1 MLLRITLDVA
11 TEISKTVTIVG
22 AGATGLALGKELQQR
37 DISVLLL
44 DKGQPGMGA
53 TCHSAGVLH
62 SGARYALTDPA
73 LAKACQDSQRIFLQ
87 RAPFTITN
95 SREAYYL
102 ITTPESEVHAENL
115 TRACADL
122 NIPVGYISREDIRH
136 SEPRLRIDC
145 AGALGIK
152 DVTVDPFLLISSYV
166 EEVTDAGTDIIPVA
180 EILSATRKDDCWELR
195 IFEPLTNRFRD
206 IVSTVIVVAAGPWT
220 GTVLTRFGIALNL
233 RYVNGSMFVLNETV
247 VDRIITFCQQPSSCD
262 SLIPCYSHTLLG
274 STWTPQSTPEPVG
287 PLSTDQNLAASTLS
301 MLLGE
306 SYARTISHA
315 YSGVRVILP
324 TDSTSPSAVS
334 RETKRNSYLLDHEEL
349 NGVSNLIS
357 VFGGK
362 LTLHQAMAEQ
372 AAKLVCDKLGIAYR
386 NVIRARPMKMPTRL
400 PTDHLAGIRK

>member
-1 MLLRITLDVA
+1 VA
-11 TEISKTVTIVG
+11 TDITKTVTVIG
-22 AGATGLALGKELQQR
+22 AGATGLALGMELQQR

-44 DKGQPGMGA
+44 DKGEPGMGA

-62 SGARYALTDPA
+62 SGVRYALTDPA
-73 LAKACQDSQRIFLQ
+73 LAKACYDSQRIFLQ
-87 RAPFTITN
+87 MAPFTITN

-102 ITTPESEVHAENL
+102 ITTPDSEAHAENL

-122 NIPVGYISREDIRH
+122 NIPLRYISREDIRH

-145 AGALGIK
+145 AGALGVK
-152 DVTVDPFLLISSYV
+152 DLTVDPFLLISSYV
-166 EEVTDAGTDIIPVA
+166 EEATDAGTDIIPVA
-180 EILSATRKDDCWELR
+180 EILSATRRANCWELR

-206 IVSTVIVVAAGPWT
+206 IVSTIIVVAAGPWS
-220 GTVLTRFGIALNL
+220 GTVLARFGIALNL
-233 RYVNGSMFVLNETV
+233 RYVNGCMFVLNDKV
-247 VDRIITFCQQPSSCD
+247 VDRIITFCQPPSSCD
-262 SLIPCYSHTLLG
+262 SLIPCYSHALLG
-274 STWTPQSTPEPVG
+274 STWTQQSTPEPLG

-306 SYARTISHA
+306 SYAPAISHA

-324 TDSTSPSAVS
+324 TDSTSSSAVS

-362 LTLHQAMAEQ
+362 LTLHQAMAEH
-372 AAKLVCDKLGIAYR
+372 AAKLVCEKLGIVDRKSVRTAPLK
-386 NVIRARPMKMPTRL
+386 IPKRP
-400 PTDHLAGIRK
+400 PTDHLAKVRK

>member
-1 MLLRITLDVA
+1 MA
-11 TEISKTVTIVG
+11 TEITKTVTIVG

-37 DISVLLL
+37 GISVLLL

-73 LAKACQDSQRIFLQ
+73 LAKACHDSQQIFLQ
-87 RAPFTITN
+87 MAPFTITN

-102 ITTPESEVHAENL
+102 ITTPDSEAHAENL
-115 TRACADL
+115 TRACTDL
-122 NIPVGYISREDIRH
+122 NIPLRYISREDIRH

-145 AGALGIK
+145 VGALGIK

-166 EEVTDAGTDIIPVA
+166 EEVTDAGTDILSVA
-180 EILSATRKDDCWELR
+180 EILSATRRNDCWELR

-206 IVSTVIVVAAGPWT
+206 IVSTIIVIAAGPWT
-220 GTVLTRFGIALNL
+220 AAVLARFGIALNL
-233 RYVNGSMFVLNETV
+233 TYINGCMFVLSEKV

-262 SLIPCYSHTLLG
+262 SLVPCYSHTLLG
-274 STWTPQSTPEPVG
+274 STWTPQSTPEPIG

-301 MLLGE
+301 MLFGE
-306 SYARTISHA
+306 SYARAISHA

-324 TDSTSPSAVS
+324 TDSTSMSAVS
-334 RETKRNSYLLDHEEL
+334 RETKRNSYLLDHDEL

-362 LTLHQAMAEQ
+362 LTLHHAMAEH
-372 AAKLVCDKLGIAYR
+372 AAKLVCEKLGIAYR
-386 NVIRARPMKMPTRL
+386 NSIQVRPMKIPKRQ
-400 PTDHLAGIRK
+400 PTDHLAGVRK